1 MAKLSK
7 PLIGVKNGDIYPT
20 QFTKG
25 DECPEELEAAAIALG
40 ALSENG
46 KATLSKA
53 EAAAAAKLAAE
64 EEAAKKAA
72 EEAAQKQ
79 ESQK

>member
-7 PLIGVKNGDIYPT
+7 SLIGVKNGDIYPT
-20 QFTKG
+20 QFAKG

-53 EAAAAAKLAAE
+53 EAAAAKLAAE
-64 EEAAKKAA
+64 EEAAKKGA